1 LGVDGVF
8 RGKYR
13 GRQVHVSDFDEILK
27 RASSIQMSLLLL
39 TSGNIQVK
47 ISVKDDRLCE
57 CA

>member
-1 LGVDGVF
+1 VF

-39 TSGNIQVK
+39 TSGNIQVR
-47 ISVKDDRLCE
+47 ISVKDDIDCE
-57 CA
+57 CG